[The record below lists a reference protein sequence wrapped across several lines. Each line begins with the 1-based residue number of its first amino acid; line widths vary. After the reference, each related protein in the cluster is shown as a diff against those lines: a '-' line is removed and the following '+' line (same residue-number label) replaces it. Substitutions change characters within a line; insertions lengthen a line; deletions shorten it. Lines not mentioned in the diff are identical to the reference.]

1 MFTVEFESNS
11 TVITI
16 LCEKDNQEDVE
27 VIIDEDNTVF
37 IRQFQ
42 DYKNE
47 YDIIVMTYQQLQDI
61 AYAIKSPEGMFTLER
76 KQNG

>member
-27 VIIDEDNTVF
+27 LIIDEDNTVF

-61 AYAIKSPEGMFTLER
+61 AYAINSPEGMFTLER